1 MAWNP
6 RTSKGF
12 RLFLV
17 GLVLVPACFA
27 VVYWEHIPIGFVQNY
42 PVIAY
47 VIALVYVAVLSRA
60 VGKWSNA
67 EDAHPAVTRT
77 DPPRRPRTPYSAA
90 VFAALLLSIFLT
102 SIAFSDEYVIGKLDV
117 IQIICAAGAA
127 SVIAGFI
134 AARRAGF

>member
-12 RLFLV
+12 RLFLI
-17 GLVLVPACFA
+17 GLVLLPACFA
-27 VVYWEHIPIGFVQNY
+27 VVYWEHIPIGFVQDY
-42 PVIAY
+42 PAIAY
-47 VIALVYVAVLSRA
+47 VLTLLYVAVLSRA

-67 EDAHPAVTRT
+67 EDAHPATNT
-77 DPPRRPRTPYSAA
+77 DSPRRPRTRYSAA
-90 VFAALLLSIFLT
+90 VFAALLLIIFLT
-102 SIAFSDEYVIGKLDV
+102 GLAFSDEYVIGKVDV